1 MGFEYEGAS
10 MLRVKTNALV
20 ISLVCFAFS
29 VYFAILSFRI
39 IDMTMRTQLMALAT
53 SFFVGGIVVLIC
65 LIVSFALRMT
75 LFKD

>member
-10 MLRVKTNALV
+10 MLRVKTTTLA

-29 VYFAILSFRI
+29 IYFAILSLQI
-39 IDMTMRTQLMALAT
+39 IDMALRTQLMALAT
-53 SFFVGGIVVLIC
+53 SFFVGGMVVLIC
-65 LIVSFALRMT
+65 LIVSFALGMT